1 MAENRA
7 EQADEIEAL
16 ESMYPDDFTLV
27 QGVDKAGKKTP
38 RFKISLVPTEPADEE
53 VNHIGCVLEVAC
65 PPQYPA
71 DGPPELTIHQLHKLT
86 EQQREKLQKIAVD
99 AAEENV
105 GAPVVFVVI
114 EAVREWLQKNNEDPG
129 DGSAFS
135 EMIRR
140 QREVER
146 AGAEAAAADAAAE
159 MEARE
164 EMTDA
169 EIAAA
174 RRKAEGTPCTN
185 DTFHAWNKAFIAEMN
200 AARRGVAK
208 VRSMKAGGDSD
219 PEATLTGR
227 QWFEQKILQG
237 EVFDTGAGA
246 EESEEEEEEEEEG
259 GEDGGDGE
267 DDGESGEGGE
277 GGGGGRGKP
286 AAVDVNA
293 AVFLNAPAD
302 DELDLN
308 DFSDED

>member
-27 QGVDKAGKKTP
+27 QGVDKAGKKP

-53 VNHIGCVLEVAC
+53 VNHIGCVLEVVC

-86 EQQREKLQKIAVD
+86 EQQREKLQKIAAD

-140 QREVER
+140 QRDMER
-146 AGAEAAAADAAAE
+146 AGAEAAAAEAAAE
-159 MEARE
+159 LEARE
-164 EMTDA
+164 DMTDA

-174 RRKAEGTPCTN
+174 RRKAEGTPCTSE
-185 DTFHAWNKAFIAEMN
+185 TFAAWNKAFIAETN
-200 AARRGVAK
+200 AAKRRETKA
-208 VRSMKAGGDSD
+208 RSMKAGGDND

-227 QWFEQKILQG
+227 QWFEQKILRG
-237 EVFDTGAGA
+237 EAFEAAAGA
-246 EESEEEEEEEEEG
+246 EESEEGEEDD
-259 GEDGGDGE
+259 EDGGDGDGGE
-267 DDGESGEGGE
+267 DDGDGGDGD
-277 GGGGGRGKP
+277 GGGGGSRKP

-302 DELDLN
+302 DELDLD
-308 DFSDED
+308 DFSEED